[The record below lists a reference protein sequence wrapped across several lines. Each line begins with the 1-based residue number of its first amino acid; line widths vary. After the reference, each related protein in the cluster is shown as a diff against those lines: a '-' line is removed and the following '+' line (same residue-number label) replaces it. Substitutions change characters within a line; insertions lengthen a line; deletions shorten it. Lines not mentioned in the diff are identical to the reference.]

1 MALSL
6 ELIEKL
12 PKTDL
17 HCHLDGSMR
26 ITTIL
31 DLAQKQG
38 IRLPADTPEGLLPYV
53 TAGNGNRSLDEY
65 LKAFDITLRVLQSKE
80 TLFRAAYE
88 LAEDA
93 ARENVRYMEVRYAPM
108 LHTQR
113 GLKLTAVVEAVLEGL
128 RFLAHIP
135 NDGLRVVECRLG
147 GFEGG
152 HGRRGLLGRPLG
164 DDDDRSAF
172 LPRHVLQ
179 KKPKKSD
186 SPDAPVR
193 YEVPAAYE
201 GLRTGDAVAMLNGG
215 SGRDLTVAANRAGWD
230 AWHVCPRL
238 LADVRLGHTRVR
250 LGGSE
255 WSRPFALA
263 PVAHH
268 RLAHAEGERAT
279 AMGAAAADVCMMAS
293 TLSNC
298 PLEAIAEAGG
308 GHALRWFQLY
318 LQPSR
323 DESLAL
329 VKRAAQAGYQAIV
342 LTLDAS
348 IQLPSIRAL
357 MKVRR
362 TKGESSIPTS
372 FMEWLRWWIGRSGWR

>member
-1 MALSL
+1 MSR
-6 ELIEKL
+6 L
-12 PKTDL
+12 PPDL
-17 HCHLDGSMR
+17 HSAQCYER
-26 ITTIL
+26 
-31 DLAQKQG
+31 LAPQVLAG
-38 IRLPADTPEGLLPYV
+38 PVLAYV
-53 TAGNGNRSLDEY
+53 
-65 LKAFDITLRVLQSKE
+65 
-80 TLFRAAYE
+80 
-88 LAEDA
+88 
-93 ARENVRYMEVRYAPM
+93 
-108 LHTQR
+108 
-113 GLKLTAVVEAVLEGL
+113 
-128 RFLAHIP
+128 
-135 NDGLRVVECRLG
+135 
-147 GFEGG
+147 
-152 HGRRGLLGRPLG
+152 
-164 DDDDRSAF
+164 
-172 LPRHVLQ
+172 
-179 KKPKKSD
+179 
-186 SPDAPVR
+186 
-193 YEVPAAYE
+193 
-201 GLRTGDAVAMLNGG
+201 NGG

-308 GHALRWFQLY
+308 DHALRWFQLY

-329 VKRAAQAGYQAIV
+329 VRRAAQAGYQAIV

-357 MKVRR
+357 SAGFSLPAECTLGNWREAPEPVPLPTGHLGSRVFQGLMQSAPRWDDLDWLLAHSPLPVWV
-362 TKGESSIPTS
+362 KGVLHLEDALALQARGVAGLVVSNHGGRGLDGAPSTARMLPLIRQVVGPELPLLVDGGIRSGTDV
-372 FMEWLRWWIGRSGWR
+372 FKALALGAQGVLIGRLQLHALALGGALGVAHMLQMLGEELEVCMALAGCARVSDIHPGCLIEAAPAIPGGMTC